1 MDSLA
6 VLLVVALPL
15 GGIAIGVAVACLVDW
30 LKDDQ
35 Q

>member
-6 VLLVVALPL
+6 ILLVVALPL

-30 LKDDQ
+30 FRGER
-35 Q
+35 